1 MLMVLSLVL
10 IDEFGS
16 GMDPENWGSIAESIL
31 KEINHRK
38 VFGVITTHYS
48 NLKYFV

>member
-1 MLMVLSLVL
+1 MKFITENADGLSLVL

-16 GMDPENWGSIAESIL
+16 GTDPKNWGSIAESIL

-38 VFGVITTHYS
+38 FS
-48 NLKYFV
+48 E